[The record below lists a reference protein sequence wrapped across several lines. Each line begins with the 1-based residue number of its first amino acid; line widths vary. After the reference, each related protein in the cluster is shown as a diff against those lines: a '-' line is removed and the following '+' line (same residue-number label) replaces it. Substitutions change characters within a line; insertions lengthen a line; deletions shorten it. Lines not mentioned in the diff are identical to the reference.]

1 MDENEEFK
9 QKDANIPFV
18 GAKNEPEVGPAQ
30 IAGQNIANAPR
41 NAVQSEDGVAD
52 NQADQ
57 P

>member
-41 NAVQSEDGVAD
+41 NTVQSEDGVAD